1 MGMLLKD
8 VSLWH
13 NALALFFTWI
23 VLAGFLFLPGS
34 FGTLSKLQFGGAYQN
49 VLSALQNLPLYVPFY
64 TLSNDCPIY
73 FPFLILTC
81 VVQPIG

>member
-23 VLAGFLFLPGS
+23 VLAGFLFLPGAFS
-34 FGTLSKLQFGGAYQN
+34 ILLKLHISQEYRN
-49 VLSALQNLPLYVPFY
+49 VLTALKGIPL
-64 TLSNDCPIY
+64 
-73 FPFLILTC
+73 
-81 VVQPIG
+81 

>member
-1 MGMLLKD
+1 MEMMLKD

-34 FGTLSKLQFGGAYQN
+34 FGTLLKLQINVEEYRN
-49 VLSALQNLPLYVPFY
+49 VLSALQNLPL
-64 TLSNDCPIY
+64 
-73 FPFLILTC
+73 
-81 VVQPIG
+81 